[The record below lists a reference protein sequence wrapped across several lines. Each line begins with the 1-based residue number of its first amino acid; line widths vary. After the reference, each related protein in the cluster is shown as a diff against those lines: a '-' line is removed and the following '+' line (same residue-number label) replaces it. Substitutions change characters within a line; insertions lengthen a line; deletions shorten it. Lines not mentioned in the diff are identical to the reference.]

1 MAVRG
6 ATSVQDILA
15 NPIGAYL
22 VGDSFLIWFHARLV
36 GGFTFGRLAHADHPL
51 LGQFLGR
58 KVIPPG
64 YDMLV
69 DTSTVEVFDDRSFG
83 FLTGFLELRGRES
96 LADIRRFALVK
107 PAGLA
112 GAGVA
117 GLFHEKIRAYSDAQL
132 FGDRREALDWLGYA
146 PDATERADIDEIIDL
161 HFGVPPLVRS
171 LRDWLGRE
179 IAHATL
185 AGAAR
190 ALATSERSLQR
201 ELARANTS
209 FRTELVQA
217 RVRVAEN
224 LLTTTDDK
232 VETIARHLGFR
243 SVPAFTTLFHKV
255 YGETPV
261 ELRRKRAR
269 G

>member
-15 NPIGAYL
+15 NPVGSYL
-22 VGDSFLIWFHARLV
+22 AGESTLVWFHAKLA
-36 GGFTFGRLAHADHPL
+36 GGFTFRQLAHADHAL
-51 LGQFLGR
+51 LDQILGR
-58 KVIPPG
+58 RAIPPP
-64 YDMLV
+64 YDMLI
-69 DTSTVEVFDDRSFG
+69 DSSTVEVFDDRSFA
-83 FLTGFLELRGRES
+83 FLAGFLEAHGQKALTEI
-96 LADIRRFALVK
+96 DRFALVK

-112 GAGVA
+112 GAGLA
-117 GLFHEKIRAYSDAQL
+117 GLFYEKIRAFVNAQMFADRSD
-132 FGDRREALDWLGYA
+132 ALDWLGYA
-146 PDATERADIDEIIDL
+146 ADAPERVEIDELIEVT
-161 HFGVPPLVRS
+161 FGVSPLVRS

-185 AGAAR
+185 ASAAR

-201 ELARANTS
+201 ELARAKTS

-217 RVRVAEN
+217 RVRAAEN
-224 LLTTTDDK
+224 LLITTDDK
-232 VETIARHLGFR
+232 VETIARQLGFR
-243 SVPAFTTLFHKV
+243 SVPAFTTLFHRV
-255 YGETPV
+255 YGETPI

>member
-1 MAVRG
+1 MDVRG

-15 NPIGAYL
+15 NPVGAYL
-22 VGDSFLIWFHARLV
+22 AGDSFLVWFHARLA
-36 GGFTFGRLAHADHPL
+36 GGFAFGRLAHVDHPL
-51 LGQFLGR
+51 LGQLLGR
-58 KVIPPG
+58 DAIPPG

-83 FLTGFLELRGRES
+83 FLTGFLEMHGREV
-96 LADIRRFALVK
+96 LARIRRFALVK

-112 GAGVA
+112 GAGVT
-117 GLFHEKIRAYSDAQL
+117 GLFYEQIRALSDAKL
-132 FGDRREALDWLGYA
+132 FDDRREGLDWLGYA
-146 PDATERADIDEIIDL
+146 PDAAERTDIDEIINVT
-161 HFGVPPLVRS
+161 FGVSPLVRS
-171 LRDWLGRE
+171 LREWLGRE

-201 ELARANTS
+201 ELARAKTS
-209 FRTELVQA
+209 FRAELVQA

-232 VETIARHLGFR
+232 VETIARHLGFA